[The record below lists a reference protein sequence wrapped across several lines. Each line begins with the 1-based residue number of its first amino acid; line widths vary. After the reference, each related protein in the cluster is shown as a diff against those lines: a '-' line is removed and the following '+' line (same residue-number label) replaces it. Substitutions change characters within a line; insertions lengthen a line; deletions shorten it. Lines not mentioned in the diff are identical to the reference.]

1 MCFCVLQ
8 IGSET
13 DDAQQKAN
21 ETVRGVLLLESRLKE
36 LRTKLLKNSL
46 DSKKVTEEAEKLNNE
61 ARKANDKTGDL
72 ESKHQAAAGRLQR
85 KVEESARDQKKASQ
99 LLERA
104 SKLFHN
110 TSAKHKELQSK

>member
-1 MCFCVLQ
+1 M
-8 IGSET
+8 
-13 DDAQQKAN
+13 
-21 ETVRGVLLLESRLKE
+21 LESRLKE

-46 DSKKVTEEAEKLNNE
+46 DSKEVTEEAEKVNYE
-61 ARKANDKTGDL
+61 ARRANDKTGEL
-72 ESKHQAAAGRLQR
+72 ENMHRAAAGKLQQ